1 MSISVVNNRR
11 GLPSPRDL
19 TTPHPDP
26 SRRQDFRGRPT
37 SATVYDIRSLRPI
50 IERLRVSG
58 KKTTGAGALIQTM
71 AQRGVQV
78 CFANPGTTEM
88 PLVAALDEV
97 AGVRAVLGLH
107 ENVCTGAADGYAR
120 ISGRP
125 AATLLHL
132 GPGLANGLANLH
144 NARRAH
150 TPVVNIVGDHASW
163 HLPYDAPLTS
173 DIAAL
178 AGTVG
183 TVHTTTGAGSV
194 SEVTSAAVDRA
205 YRTGSIATVVVPA
218 DHQQEPVA
226 AVTVAP
232 AAADRYAP
240 VPNVRIRETAD
251 RLRVAGP
258 RSVLLLGGNALSR
271 LGQIAAER
279 ISAGTGATLFC
290 ETFPAR
296 AERGGGLP
304 DIDRLPYFPEHA
316 VAALKEADAVVVVGA
331 VKPIAY
337 FGYAGI
343 PSELAPPHAVVELAG
358 PSCDAEG
365 ALLRLAEIIGGARPA
380 TPIAPPQLPHPDQPL
395 SGPSVG
401 ATVAAHLP
409 ENAIVSVEG
418 GTCGYPFYTASAGAA
433 AHTVLTNTGGAI
445 GQGLPAALGAAIA
458 APDRPVIALQSD
470 GSGLYT
476 LQALW
481 TMARERVNV
490 VVLIA
495 ANHTYNVLRTEL
507 SRHDNA
513 DFGPQAT
520 ALTSLAEPQ
529 IDWVAVAMGFGMSA
543 RRVDRVGD
551 LSSALLDALTTDGP
565 HLIEMSL

>member
-1 MSISVVNNRR
+1 MS
-11 GLPSPRDL
+11 
-19 TTPHPDP
+19 
-26 SRRQDFRGRPT
+26 
-37 SATVYDIRSLRPI
+37 AK
-50 IERLRVSG
+50 E
-58 KKTTGAGALIQTM
+58 TTGADALIQ
-71 AQRGVQV
+71 AAARSDVQV

-97 AGVRAVLGLH
+97 PGVRAVLGLH

-125 AATLLHL
+125 AITLLHL

-144 NARRAH
+144 NARRAR
-150 TPVVNIVGDHASW
+150 TPLVNIVGDHASW

-173 DIAAL
+173 DIAAV

-183 TVHTTTGAGSV
+183 SVHTTTSAETV
-194 SEVTSAAVDRA
+194 DEMTSTAINQAC
-205 YRTGSIATVVVPA
+205 RTGGIATVIVPA
-218 DHQQEPVA
+218 DHQQEAVEPATTAVA
-226 AVTVAP
+226 DV
-232 AAADRYAP
+232 DRYAP
-240 VPNVRIRETAD
+240 VPCERIEEIAD
-251 RLRVAGP
+251 RLRAAGP

-271 LGQIAAER
+271 AGQLAAAR

-290 ETFPAR
+290 ETFPAC

-304 DIDRLPYFPEHA
+304 DIDRLPYFPEYA
-316 VAALKEADAVVVVGA
+316 VAALKEADAVVVAGA
-331 VKPIAY
+331 DEPIAY

-343 PSELAPPHAVVELAG
+343 PSELAPPHTIVELAD
-358 PSCDAEG
+358 PHSDAEA
-365 ALLRLAEIIGGARPA
+365 ALLHLAELIGSTAPSA
-380 TPIAPPQLPHPDQPL
+380 PIAPPQLPDANEPL
-395 SGPSVG
+395 TGPTVG
-401 ATVAAHLP
+401 ATVSACLP

-418 GTCGYPFYTASAGAA
+418 GTCGYPFYTASAGAV

-445 GQGLPAALGAAIA
+445 GQGLPMALGAAIA

-481 TMARERVNV
+481 TMARERTNV

-507 SRHDNA
+507 SRHGNA
-513 DFGPQAT
+513 EFGPQAT

-529 IDWVAVAMGFGMSA
+529 MDWVALATGFGVPA
-543 RRVDRVGD
+543 QRVALVGD
-551 LSSALLDALTTDGP
+551 LSTALVDAIASEGP
-565 HLIEMSL
+565 HLIEMTL